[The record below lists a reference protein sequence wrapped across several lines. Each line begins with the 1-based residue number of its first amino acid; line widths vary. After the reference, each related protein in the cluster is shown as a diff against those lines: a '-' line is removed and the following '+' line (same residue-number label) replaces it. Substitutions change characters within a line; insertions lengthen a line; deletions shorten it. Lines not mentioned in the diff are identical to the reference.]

1 MKYIAQNNGRYY
13 VENLRQMRY
22 FPIAKKEAVAMLAAG
37 TAEEVIYQPFGRVDL
52 IQANMAA
59 TEALNKIMAM

>member
-1 MKYIAQNNGRYY
+1 MKFIAQNNGRFY

-22 FPIAKKEAVAMLAAG
+22 FPIAKKEAVAMLVDG
-37 TAEEVIYQPFGRVDL
+37 RAEEVVYMPFGRPDL

-59 TEALNKIMAM
+59 TDAINKIMNM